1 MPAAQADLLHMA
13 WPQPLRLASWG
24 TAVGRGL
31 VPLDAA
37 IDAAGLPGVTLELG
51 RVINSG
57 RPLVGLLAEPGAAPP
72 VGLPAEIVTA
82 AVLAGG
88 LTLSLG
94 APGVAIVASTPPPT
108 VHLWELPELT
118 TPPAESL
125 GTAERHL
132 LESVNAAATAIFELG
147 VSNPDPEARAV
158 LSRLPGL
165 LDANP
170 MPAGTSGR
178 ARLLRDRAA
187 TLLVGIELALHPTR
201 EAPSQALD
209 DARRAVLVRARL
221 AGRAAL
227 QAASNEAALGAN

>member
-1 MPAAQADLLHMA
+1 VSEQPHRPDGPMAPGHLVAMPAVHADLLHMA

-31 VPLDAA
+31 EPLDAA
-37 IDAAGLPGVTLELG
+37 MDAAGLPGVTLELG

-72 VGLPAEIVTA
+72 VGLPVDIVTA

-88 LTLSLG
+88 VVLSVG
-94 APGVAIVASTPPPT
+94 VPGVAIVANTSPPA
-108 VHLWELPELT
+108 VHLWALSEVG

-132 LESVNAAATAIFELG
+132 LESVNAAATAISELG
-147 VSNPDPEARAV
+147 ISNPDPEARGV
-158 LSRLPGL
+158 HSRHPRL

-178 ARLLRDRAA
+178 ARL
-187 TLLVGIELALHPTR
+187 
-201 EAPSQALD
+201 
-209 DARRAVLVRARL
+209 
-221 AGRAAL
+221 
-227 QAASNEAALGAN
+227 